1 MPKNVEIER
10 KFLVTT
16 NDYKSKA
23 IGKHE
28 IMQGYLCKDKNRTI
42 RIRIKDDKAFITIKS
57 ALNTSNI
64 ARFEWEHE
72 IDIADAR
79 QLMSLCLPDIIEKTR
94 WIVPANDENGAIWE
108 IDEFL
113 GRLYG
118 LVVAEIELKDEQQIF
133 SKPDFIGEEV
143 TGDPRY
149 YNANM

>member
-1 MPKNVEIER
+1 
-10 KFLVTT
+10 
-16 NDYKSKA
+16 
-23 IGKHE
+23 
-28 IMQGYLCKDKNRTI
+28 
-42 RIRIKDDKAFITIKS
+42 
-57 ALNTSNI
+57 
-64 ARFEWEHE
+64 
-72 IDIADAR
+72 
-79 QLMSLCLPDIIEKTR
+79 MSLCLPDIIEKTR

-133 SKPDFIGEEV
+133 SKPDIIGEEV